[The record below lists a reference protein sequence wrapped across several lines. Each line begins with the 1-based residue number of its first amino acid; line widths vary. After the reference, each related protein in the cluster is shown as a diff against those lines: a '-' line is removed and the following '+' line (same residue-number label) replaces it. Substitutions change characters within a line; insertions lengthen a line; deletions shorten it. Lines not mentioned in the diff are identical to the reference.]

1 MKPWV
6 SILMLWSSLALADGR
21 SPAVLDMEDGG
32 TELPAE
38 LNVVTYTEWV
48 SPLLEEFDSYSAFT
62 EKVFEWYEEQKNLG
76 LPEEVSADPEKIYV
90 NVERPLAQTI
100 EMEASGDIEEGNTV
114 GAEVYAELDGDVD
127 QALEA
132 MFHNWGKPVGMAEGK
147 THPEPSPFSRRVE
160 YLAPLPH
167 LGEGV
172 FANLT
177 LRRDGGIVK
186 DLSDRYYFIVRGN
199 RTDGYVVIMQYR
211 RPALKT
217 FSKQCIAIAM
227 IQPLP
232 NGKTAYR
239 ISTRYQGQSYKILG
253 NISIGRKQIGFNREK
268 VRAIAEEYN
277 RRVVEL
283 RTTGKIRDKE
293 SDLEWG
299 NKDAMESYDSQS
311 PMGFVFE

>member
-1 MKPWV
+1 MKIGL
-6 SILMLWSSLALADGR
+6 SLLLLWSSLALAESPNPALLEMEDGTEPL
-21 SPAVLDMEDGG
+21 PAVLDVQSYSDW
-32 TELPAE
+32 
-38 LNVVTYTEWV
+38 VT
-48 SPLLEEFDSYSAFT
+48 PLLENHNSYSAFT
-62 EKVFEWYEEQKNLG
+62 EKVFAWYEEQKR
-76 LPEEVSADPEKIYV
+76 LPLPREVAEDPGKIYV

-100 EMEASGDIEEGNTV
+100 EMESAGEIEEGNTV
-114 GAEVYAELDGDVD
+114 GAEVYAELDGTVE

-132 MFHNWGKPVGMAEGK
+132 MMHNWGKPVGASEGK
-147 THPEPSPFSRRVE
+147 SHPEPNPFSRRVE
-160 YLAPLPH
+160 YLAPLPN

-199 RTDGYVVIMQYR
+199 KEEGFMVIMQYR
-211 RPALKT
+211 KPALKT

-227 IQPLP
+227 MQPLP

-277 RRVVEL
+277 QRVIEL
-283 RTTGKIRDKE
+283 RTTGKIQDRK

-299 NKDAMESYDSQS
+299 SK
-311 PMGFVFE
+311 